1 MTHTVDRAYPW
12 QLTDAGTLALQRAR
26 TRSNDWVRIFSRL
39 VMGTDFVVVLLAT
52 ASTHL
57 LWFGFQHVFV
67 SVTSDVWIDYLAFSV
82 ALVVTWML
90 ALAAIGSRDPRILGT
105 DSTEYRRVVNA
116 TLLLFGGIGVV
127 AAMTQTDVARGY
139 LITAFPLG
147 LVLLLVSRWSW
158 RQWLNV
164 RRSRGQFS
172 FSVLII
178 GNAANV
184 SELARSLAERPEA
197 GYRVVGALV
206 TDSPP
211 ALLPEIPDVPVISV
225 TRKTLFERLAES
237 STDAVVVVGSD
248 ELSSSS
254 INELSWRLDPGQ
266 QLVVAP
272 QIVGVAGSR
281 IHTRPVAGLPLIH
294 VETPSYDGAKRFA
307 KRALDL
313 AGSTMLIVALLPLFL
328 ATAIAIRVTS
338 PGPVVYRQE
347 RIGLSGR
354 PFTIFKFRSM
364 VVDADRELSTLL
376 AEQGTAD
383 SPLFK
388 VKHDPRV
395 TRVGSILRRYSID
408 ELPQLLNVFRGEM
421 SLVGPRP
428 QVDDEVR
435 LYNSKSSRRLV
446 VKPGMSGL
454 WQVSG
459 RSNLSWEDSIRLDLF
474 YVENWSIT
482 TDLVILLRTARAVLT
497 HDGAV

>member
-1 MTHTVDRAYPW
+1 
-12 QLTDAGTLALQRAR
+12 
-26 TRSNDWVRIFSRL
+26 
-39 VMGTDFVVVLLAT
+39 
-52 ASTHL
+52 
-57 LWFGFQHVFV
+57 
-67 SVTSDVWIDYLAFSV
+67 
-82 ALVVTWML
+82 
-90 ALAAIGSRDPRILGT
+90 
-105 DSTEYRRVVNA
+105 
-116 TLLLFGGIGVV
+116 
-127 AAMTQTDVARGY
+127 
-139 LITAFPLG
+139 
-147 LVLLLVSRWSW
+147 
-158 RQWLNV
+158 
-164 RRSRGQFS
+164 
-172 FSVLII
+172 
-178 GNAANV
+178 
-184 SELARSLAERPEA
+184 
-197 GYRVVGALV
+197 
-206 TDSPP
+206 
-211 ALLPEIPDVPVISV
+211 VISV

-313 AGSTMLIVALLPLFL
+313 AGSAMLILALLPLFL
-328 ATAIAIRVTS
+328 ATAIAIKVTS

-364 VVDADRELSTLL
+364 VVDADRELPTLL
-376 AEQGTAD
+376 AEQGTAG

-388 VKHDPRV
+388 VRQDPRV

-428 QVDDEVR
+428 QVDGEVR
-435 LYNSKSSRRLV
+435 LYDSKSSRRLV

-459 RSNLSWEDSIRLDLF
+459 RSNLSWEDSIRLDLY

-482 TDLVILLRTARAVLT
+482 TDLVILLRTLRAVLA
-497 HDGAV
+497 HDGAR